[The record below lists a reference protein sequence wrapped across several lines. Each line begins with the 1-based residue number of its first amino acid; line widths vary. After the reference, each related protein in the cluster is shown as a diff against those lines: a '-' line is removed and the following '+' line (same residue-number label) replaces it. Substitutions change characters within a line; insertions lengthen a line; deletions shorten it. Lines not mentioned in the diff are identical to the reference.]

1 MENKKQVLFTGK
13 AEKVET
19 AEKGKRIRR
28 TQKQIVLDQIQ
39 KLYKEKV
46 IASVYGAELKKITAC
61 LDILQNAL
69 SNRVKITEED
79 VINQFSI
86 EELQAILAKKQGK

>member
-13 AEKVET
+13 TEKVET
-19 AEKGKRIRR
+19 EKKEKRIRR
-28 TQKQIVLDQIQ
+28 TQKQIVLDLIA
-39 KLYKEKV
+39 KIYKEKV

-61 LDILQNAL
+61 LDVLQNAL

-79 VINQFSI
+79 VINQFSV
-86 EELQAILAKKQGK
+86 EQLQAILAKKQGK